1 MLDGAMGTMIQRHKL
16 SEDDFRGQLFKD
28 HRSDLKGNNDIL
40 SLTQPHIIKE
50 IHRKYLEAG
59 ADIIE
64 TNTFSGTRVAQA
76 DYHLEHMVYELNY
89 QSAKIAKEVALEFS
103 QKEPHKPRFVAGA
116 LGPTNKTL
124 SLSPDVNNPGYR
136 AITFDELAD
145 AYYEQAKGLIDG
157 GADILLVETIFDTLN
172 AKAAIY
178 AIENLFEDI
187 ERKIPVMI
195 SGTITDASG
204 RTLSGQTVE
213 AFLISISHIPL
224 MSVGLNCAL
233 GAKQLKE
240 HIKTLAEKTD
250 FFVSAYPN
258 AGLPNAF
265 GEYDE
270 TPESNGNDV
279 EEYLKNGW
287 INIIGGCC
295 GTTPDHIKYIAEIA
309 KKYKPRIPRTLP
321 KLPSFS
327 GLEQFEIFEGSN
339 FVNVGERTNITGSKQ
354 FKRLITEE
362 KYDDAL
368 IVARQQVEN
377 GAQII
382 DVNMDEGMIDSVH
395 VMKTFLNL
403 VAAEPDIARVPVMID
418 SSKWEVIEAGLKC
431 LQGKCIVNSISLKEG
446 EDKFIYQAKKAK
458 QLGAA
463 VIVMAFDEEGQA
475 TTFEKRISICK
486 RAYDIL
492 LNKLNFEPTDI
503 IFDPNILT
511 VGTGIEEHNNYAVD
525 YINATRWIKSNLP
538 GALVSGG
545 VSNISFSFQGNN
557 TVREAMHS
565 SFLYHAIKAGMDM
578 GIVNAGMIDIYEDID
593 KNLLEKI
600 EDVLFNRHENAT
612 ENLITFAE
620 TLKKKDKTEVTTD
633 EWRGKSVE
641 ERLAHSLVKGIT
653 EFIDSDIEEA
663 RLKYT
668 KPLEVIEGPLMAG
681 MNIVGDLFGSGKM
694 FLPQVVKSARVMKRA
709 VAYLQPYIE
718 LEKKSSGNTSDHPK
732 VLMATV
738 KGDVHDIGKNIVGVV
753 LACNNYEI
761 IDLGVM
767 VSAERILTAAI
778 ENKVDLIGLS
788 GLITPSLDEMVNV
801 ASEMEK
807 RGFTIP
813 LLIGG
818 ATTSRTHTA
827 VKIAPAYAHPVI
839 HVTDASRSVTIA
851 GKLLG
856 KEKAAFTKEIND
868 EYGIIEQNHKY
879 KQSFKGYITLEEAR
893 KNKFTIDWNNYI
905 PITPT
910 FTGIKIFENYS
921 LKELSDYIDW
931 TPFFQTWEL
940 HGKYPDILSDDTVG
954 VTAKQ
959 LFDDANVMLQKIIT
973 ENWLEAKAIIGI
985 FKCYSEGDDIILVD
999 ENGIEFNRLFNLRQQ
1014 NKKADGQANYCL
1026 SDFVRPGPISVF
1038 PIGENVDSR
1047 EDFDMEDNLT
1057 SDDAEGPISELS
1069 IGEDGDSKEFTDK
1082 IDTSNSHDATG
1093 PISVFPIGEDVVTS
1107 ENLETID
1114 EISSLDNIS
1123 TEELINDDGQPYQTA
1138 DPQVYRYLKRFAK
1151 DNRTFSTDAEAI
1163 LWRNLKG
1170 KKLENYKFRRQ
1181 HIIGRYIADF
1191 ICIKKNLV
1199 IELDGLIHQ
1208 LPENKESDEIRTSY
1222 LNEHGFTVLRFTN
1235 SQILNNIENAIS
1247 KILKTLESLP
1257 DNTRNYHATEYEKVP
1272 YGDLGARTFDHIGA
1286 FTVSTGFKIEE
1297 RISLFEK
1304 NHDDYSAIL
1313 LKSLAD
1319 RLAEAFAERMHE
1331 RVRKEFWGY
1340 DKNEKLNTT
1349 DLIDEKYQGIRP
1361 APGYPACPDHTE
1373 KITLFELLDVEN
1385 NIGVEL
1391 TESMAMYPAASVSGW
1406 YFAHPESKYFGIGKI
1421 GKDQVEDIAKRK
1433 NIPFEE
1439 MEKWL
1444 RSNINY

>member
-1 MLDGAMGTMIQRHKL
+1 MGTMIQRYKL
-16 SEDDFRGQLFKD
+16 NEDDFRGHQFKE
-28 HRSDLKGNNDIL
+28 HTFDLKGNNDIL
-40 SLTQPHIIKE
+40 SLTQPQIIKE
-50 IHRKYLEAG
+50 IHRQYLEAG

-64 TNTFSGTRVAQA
+64 TNTFSGTSVAQA
-76 DYHLEHMVYELNY
+76 DYHLEHIVYELNY
-89 QSAKIAKEVALEFS
+89 QSARIAREVALEFS
-103 QKEPHKPRFVAGA
+103 QNDPDKPRFVAGA

-136 AITFDELAD
+136 AITFDELAA
-145 AYYEQAKGLIDG
+145 AYYEQAKGLMDG
-157 GADILLVETIFDTLN
+157 GVDILLIETIFDTLN

-178 AIENLFEDI
+178 AIENLFE
-187 ERKIPVMI
+187 ERKEKIPIMI

-224 MSVGLNCAL
+224 LSVGLNCAL

-295 GTTPDHIKYIAEIA
+295 GTTPDHIKYIAEVA

-382 DVNMDEGMIDSVH
+382 DVNMDEGMIDSVE

-458 QLGAA
+458 KLGAA

-486 RAYDIL
+486 RAYDL
-492 LNKLNFEPTDI
+492 LVDKLNFEPTDI

-525 YINATRWIKSNLP
+525 YINATRWIKNNLP
-538 GALVSGG
+538 GALISGG
-545 VSNISFSFQGNN
+545 VSNISFSFQGFN

-600 EDVLFNRHENAT
+600 EDVLFNRNENAT

-620 TLKKKDKTEVTTD
+620 TLKKKDQAEIATD

-641 ERLAHSLVKGIT
+641 ERLAHSLTKGIT
-653 EFIDSDIEEA
+653 EFIDFDIEEA
-663 RLKYT
+663 RLKYA

-709 VAYLQPYIE
+709 VAYLQPFIE
-718 LEKKSSGNTSDHPK
+718 LEKKSSGNTSKHPK

-767 VSAERILTAAI
+767 VSAERILTAAL

-801 ASEMEK
+801 AQEMEK
-807 RGFTIP
+807 KNFSIP

-827 VKIAPAYAHPVI
+827 VKIAPAYSHPVI

-856 KEKAAFTKEIND
+856 KEKPGFIQAIKE
-868 EYGIIEQNHKY
+868 EYLILEQNHKY

-893 KNKFTIDWNNYI
+893 KNKYQIDWQNYVK
-905 PITPT
+905 PEPT

-921 LKELSDYIDW
+921 LEELSEYIDW

-940 HGKYPDILSDDTVG
+940 HGKYPEILNDEIVG
-954 VTAKQ
+954 TAAKQ
-959 LFDDANVMLQKIIT
+959 LFDDAQVMLKKIIN
-973 ENWLEAKAIIGI
+973 ENWLEAKAVIGF
-985 FKCYSEGDDIILVD
+985 FKCYAEGDDIILVD
-999 ENGIEFNRLFNLRQQ
+999 DNGNEIKRLFNLRQQ

-1026 SDFVRPGPISVF
+1026 SDFV
-1038 PIGENVDSR
+1038 
-1047 EDFDMEDNLT
+1047 
-1057 SDDAEGPISELS
+1057 
-1069 IGEDGDSKEFTDK
+1069 
-1082 IDTSNSHDATG
+1082 G

-1107 ENLETID
+1107 ENID
-1114 EISSLDNIS
+1114 KNDELSSLDTNN

-1138 DPQVYRYLKRFAK
+1138 DPQVYKYLKSFAK
-1151 DNRTFSTDAEAI
+1151 DNRTFSTEAELI
-1163 LWRNLKG
+1163 LWRHLKG

-1208 LPENKESDEIRTSY
+1208 LPENKESDEIRTNY
-1222 LNEHGFTVLRFTN
+1222 LNEHGFTVLRFKN
-1235 SQILNNIENAIS
+1235 SQILNNIENTIS
-1247 KILKTLESLP
+1247 KILNALDSLP
-1257 DNTRNYHATEYEKVP
+1257 DNTRNYTANENQKVP
-1272 YGDLGARTFDHIGA
+1272 YGDLGDRAGTLDHIGA

-1297 RISLFEK
+1297 QIALFEK
-1304 NHDDYSAIL
+1304 SHDDYSAIL

-1319 RLAEAFAERMHE
+1319 RLAEAFAERLHE

-1340 DKNEKLNTT
+1340 DKGEKLNTK
-1349 DLIDEKYQGIRP
+1349 DLLEEKYQGIRP

-1373 KITLFELLDVEN
+1373 KITLFKLLDVEN

-1391 TESMAMYPAASVSGW
+1391 TESMAMFPAASVSGW
-1406 YFAHPESKYFGIGKI
+1406 YFAHPEAKYFGVGKI
-1421 GKDQVEDIAKRK
+1421 GKDQVEDLAKRK
-1433 NIPFEE
+1433 NILFEE

>member
-1 MLDGAMGTMIQRHKL
+1 MGTMIQRYKL
-16 SEDDFRGQLFKD
+16 SEEDFRGQQFKE
-28 HRSDLKGNNDIL
+28 HNYDLRGNNDIL
-40 SLTQPHIIKE
+40 SLTQPQIIKE
-50 IHRKYLEAG
+50 IHRQYLEAG

-64 TNTFSGTRVAQA
+64 TNTFSGTSIAQA
-76 DYHLEHMVYELNY
+76 DYHLEHIVYELNY
-89 QSAKIAKEVALEFS
+89 HSARIAKEVAQEFS
-103 QKEPHKPRFVAGA
+103 EKEPDKPRFVAGA

-136 AITFDELAD
+136 AITFDALAD

-157 GADILLVETIFDTLN
+157 GVDIILIETIFDTLN

-187 ERKIPVMI
+187 GKKIPVMI

-224 MSVGLNCAL
+224 LSVGLNCAL

-270 TPESNGNDV
+270 TPESNGNDI
-279 EEYLKNGW
+279 EGYLKNGW

-295 GTTPDHIKYIAEIA
+295 GTTPEHIKYIAGIA
-309 KKYKPRIPRTLP
+309 KKYAPRIPRTLP
-321 KLPSFS
+321 RLPSYS
-327 GLEQFEIFEGSN
+327 GLEQFEIYEGSN

-354 FKRLITEE
+354 FKRLIKEE

-382 DVNMDEGMIDSVH
+382 DVNMDEGMIDSVE

-446 EDKFIYQAKKAK
+446 EEKFIYQAKKAK
-458 QLGAA
+458 KLGAA

-475 TTFEKRISICK
+475 TTLEKRIAICK
-486 RAYDIL
+486 RAYDL
-492 LNKLNFEPTDI
+492 LVNKLNFDPTDI

-525 YINATRWIKSNLP
+525 YINATRWIKNNLP

-593 KNLLEKI
+593 KDLLEKI
-600 EDVLFNRHENAT
+600 EDVLFNRNDNAT

-620 TLKKKDKTEVTTD
+620 TLKKKDKAEITSD

-653 EFIDSDIEEA
+653 EFIDADIEEA
-663 RLKYT
+663 RLKYA

-694 FLPQVVKSARVMKRA
+694 FLPQVVKSARVMKKA
-709 VAYLQPYIE
+709 VAYLQPFIE
-718 LEKKSSGNTSDHPK
+718 LEKKSSGNTSNHPK

-767 VSAERILTAAI
+767 VSAEKILTAAI

-801 ASEMEK
+801 AQEMEK
-807 RGFTIP
+807 RKFTIP

-827 VKIAPAYAHPVI
+827 VKIAPAYSHPVI

-856 KEKAAFTKEIND
+856 KEKSVFTKEIND
-868 EYGIIEQNHKY
+868 EYLIIEQNHKY

-893 KNKFTIDWNNYI
+893 KNKYEIDWNNYLK
-905 PITPT
+905 PAPS

-921 LKELSDYIDW
+921 LEELSEYIDW

-940 HGKYPDILSDDTVG
+940 HGKYPDILNDDIVG
-954 VTAKQ
+954 HAANQ
-959 LFDDANVMLQKIIT
+959 LFNDAQQMLKKIIS
-973 ENWLEAKAIIGI
+973 ENWLEARAVVGI
-985 FKCYSEGDDIILVD
+985 FKCYAEGDDIILVD
-999 ENGIEFNRLFNLRQQ
+999 DSGTVIKRLFNLRQQ

-1026 SDFVRPGPISVF
+1026 SDFVGPISVF
-1038 PIGENVDSR
+1038 
-1047 EDFDMEDNLT
+1047 
-1057 SDDAEGPISELS
+1057 S
-1069 IGEDGDSKEFTDK
+1069 IGEDVLTRENLDT
-1082 IDTSNSHDATG
+1082 IDELSSLETKG
-1093 PISVFPIGEDVVTS
+1093 PISVFPIGEDVLTS
-1107 ENLETID
+1107 ENLEAID
-1114 EISSLDNIS
+1114 EISSLDTNS
-1123 TEELINDDGQPYQTA
+1123 AEELLNDDGQPYQTA
-1138 DPQVYRYLKRFAK
+1138 NPHVYRFLKRFAK
-1151 DNRTFSTDAEAI
+1151 DNRTFSTDAEAM

-1170 KKLENYKFRRQ
+1170 NKLENYKFRRQ

-1222 LNEHGFTVLRFTN
+1222 LNEHGFIVLRFTN
-1235 SQILNNIENAIS
+1235 SQILNDTENAIS

-1257 DNTRNYHATEYEKVP
+1257 DNTRNYQTNENEKVP
-1272 YGDLGARTFDHIGA
+1272 YGDLGALKYDHIGA

-1297 RISLFEK
+1297 QIALFEK

-1340 DKNEKLNTT
+1340 DKGEKLNTK
-1349 DLIDEKYQGIRP
+1349 DLIEEKYQGIRP

-1373 KITLFELLDVEN
+1373 KITLFELLSVEN
-1385 NIGVEL
+1385 NIGVQL
-1391 TESMAMYPAASVSGW
+1391 TESMAMFPAASVSGW
-1406 YFAHPESKYFGIGKI
+1406 YFAHPEAKYFGVGKI
-1421 GKDQVEDIAKRK
+1421 GKDQVEDLAKRK